1 MKLTSAVTIT
11 DDLGTVN
18 KPISS
23 IKMVKKGE
31 NGAPASANHRC
42 ALSFVPWLLNINDI
56 SLNVIFSE
64 TWSLTK
70 PFSTVNYFIWDI
82 KSNAY
87 KSTDF
92 ILISIEKKK
101 NQFPHQY
108 HS

>member
-1 MKLTSAVTIT
+1 MKLTSTVTIT

>member
-1 MKLTSAVTIT
+1 MKLTSTVTIT
-11 DDLGTVN
+11 EDLGTIN

-31 NGAPASANHRC
+31 NGAPASANHRR
-42 ALSFVPWLLNINDI
+42 ALSFVPWLLNINGI

-92 ILISIEKKK
+92 ILISIEKSISS
-101 NQFPHQY
+101 PV
-108 HS
+108 S

>member
-1 MKLTSAVTIT
+1 MKLTSTVTIT
-11 DDLGTVN
+11 EDLGTVN

-23 IKMVKKGE
+23 IKMAKKRE

>member
-1 MKLTSAVTIT
+1 MKLTSTVTIT

-42 ALSFVPWLLNINDI
+42 ALSFFPWLLNINDI